1 MDMSDND
8 CFTRPTAI
16 IIQPSSSQIDSKSNR
31 IIFRLGWTSFILG
44 FCAFIIHYISLDHL
58 ENFSPINA
66 GLISGILLMISGLA
80 SVGAGYKEKSY
91 RCFILAQ
98 IWSFIT
104 NIILAPGL
112 IAVSITALILDSN
125 DISPMCQSTVLLS
138 SSRKKSFEN
147 NLDVYP
153 SNLPCLEATNLFHL
167 TQILNIIQ
175 LIIGVTCFVIHI
187 GLLSI
192 QRKVITQMKN
202 EKNDYNNNKII
213 VYTDRNNIAMN
224 HAICYTDA
232 PPKYEDLP
240 LTQILRD

>member
-1 MDMSDND
+1 MDIRDND

-16 IIQPSSSQIDSKSNR
+16 IIQPSSSQIDSKSNK
-31 IIFRLGWTSFILG
+31 IVFR
-44 FCAFIIHYISLDHL
+44 LDHL
-58 ENFSPINA
+58 ENLSPINA
-66 GLISGILLMISGLA
+66 GLISGISLMISGLA

-147 NLDVYP
+147 NLDVYS
-153 SNLPCLEATNLFHL
+153 SNLPCLEATNLFYL

-175 LIIGVTCFVIHI
+175 LTIGVTCFVIHI

-192 QRKVITQMKN
+192 QRKVIKQMKK
-202 EKNDYNNNKII
+202 EKNDYNNNKMI
-213 VYTDRNNIAMN
+213 VYTDRNNIAMH
-224 HAICYTDA
+224 HAICYADA

-240 LTQILRD
+240 PTQILLNNDNNKFSGIGKKCIRISV